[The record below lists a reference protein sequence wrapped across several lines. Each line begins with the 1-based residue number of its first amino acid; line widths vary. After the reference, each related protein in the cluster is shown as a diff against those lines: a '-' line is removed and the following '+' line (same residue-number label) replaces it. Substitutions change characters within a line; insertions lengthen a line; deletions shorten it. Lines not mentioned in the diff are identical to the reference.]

1 MEYKL
6 EYEYIIINEVH
17 WEDVL
22 EIGKKYHI
30 YYDEGNT
37 PYVLDERNEQRFDI
51 FHFDDDFE
59 FSN

>member
-1 MEYKL
+1 MN
-6 EYEYIIINEVH
+6 EYIIVNEPH

-22 EIGKKYHI
+22 EIGKKYYI
-30 YYDEGNT
+30 YYDDEYNT
-37 PYVLDERNEQRFDI
+37 PYIFDECNELRFDI

>member
-6 EYEYIIINEVH
+6 EYEYIIVTEPH

-22 EIGKKYHI
+22 DIGKKYYI
-30 YYDEGNT
+30 YYDEYNT
-37 PYVLDERNEQRFDI
+37 PYIFDGCNEQRFDI

>member
-1 MEYKL
+1 MNN
-6 EYEYIIINEVH
+6 YIIVNEVH

-22 EIGKKYHI
+22 EIGKKYYI
-30 YYDEGNT
+30 YYDDDNT
-37 PYVLDERNEQRFDI
+37 PYIFDECNEQRFDI

>member
-6 EYEYIIINEVH
+6 EYEYIIVTEPH

-22 EIGKKYHI
+22 DIGKKYYI
-30 YYDEGNT
+30 YYDGDNT
-37 PYVLDERNEQRFDI
+37 PFIFDECNEQSFDI

>member
-6 EYEYIIINEVH
+6 EYEYIIINEAH

-22 EIGKKYHI
+22 EIGKKYQI
-30 YYDEGNT
+30 NYDEDNT
-37 PYVLDERNEQRFDI
+37 PYIFDECNEMRFDI